1 MTATTA
7 KDTSDNGRDTDT
19 PVTDKGRRL
28 AEQALE
34 AASEKAGTFER
45 KVRVESTH
53 LGEEVEQRR
62 REASEKMDAT
72 LSEVES
78 YIRKRPVAA
87 AGMAFAA
94 GVLATLILR
103 R

>member
-1 MTATTA
+1 MTSTTA
-7 KDTSDNGRDTDT
+7 NDKSDNGHGTET
-19 PVTDKGRRL
+19 PVTDKARQL

-34 AASEKAGTFER
+34 SASEKAGGFER
-45 KVRVESTH
+45 KVRDESTV
-53 LGEEVEQRR
+53 LSADLEQRR

-78 YIRKRPVAA
+78 YIRKRPVQA

-94 GVLATLILR
+94 GVLAALVLR

>member
-1 MTATTA
+1 MTSSTA
-7 KDTSDNGRDTDT
+7 KDKSDNGQNTET
-19 PVTDKGRRL
+19 PMTDKARRL

-34 AASEKAGTFER
+34 AASEKAGGFER
-45 KVRVESTH
+45 KVRDETTVLSA
-53 LGEEVEQRR
+53 EVEQRR
-62 REASEKMDAT
+62 REAGEKMDAT

-94 GVLATLILR
+94 GVLAALVLR

>member
-7 KDTSDNGRDTDT
+7 KDTSDNGHDTET

-34 AASEKAGTFER
+34 AASEKAGSFER
-45 KVRVESTH
+45 KFRDETTTLS
-53 LGEEVEQRR
+53 EEVEQRR
-62 REASEKMDAT
+62 REASKKMDAT
-72 LSEVES
+72 LADVEDF
-78 YIRKRPVAA
+78 IRNRPVAA

-94 GVLATLILR
+94 GVLAALVLR

>member
-7 KDTSDNGRDTDT
+7 KDTSDNGHDTET
-19 PVTDKGRRL
+19 PVADKGRRL

-34 AASEKAGTFER
+34 AASEKASSFER
-45 KVRVESTH
+45 KVRDESAH
-53 LGEEVEQRR
+53 LSKEAEARR
-62 REASEKMDAT
+62 REASEKMDVA
-72 LSEVES
+72 LSEVDG

-94 GVLATLILR
+94 GVLAALVLR